1 MVPLFERTRKMINS
15 KKKLGV
21 ISLAILMV
29 GLHAL
34 TGCKDTGKGQ
44 AAPEAAEL
52 ARVKSLLE
60 KTQNERDSLK
70 AKVTEIS
77 ESLKAAQS
85 KIDTLVTSTGQ
96 VMNIEDKL
104 AKVAEEKDAAL
115 AKAKDAQ
122 TLAENLKSQ
131 LQERIKKV
139 AGLEGKNKKLQDMID
154 ELKKSMDTNLEM
166 PSLPEF

>member
-1 MVPLFERTRKMINS
+1 MMKSNQ
-15 KKKLGV
+15 KLGV
-21 ISLAILMV
+21 ISLVILMV

-85 KIDTLVTSTGQ
+85 KIDTLLKSTDQ
-96 VMNIEDKL
+96 VMNVEDKL
-104 AKVAEEKDAAL
+104 AKLAEEKDAAL
-115 AKAKDAQ
+115 AKAKNAQ
-122 TLAENLKSQ
+122 TLTENLKSQ
-131 LQERIKKV
+131 LQERIKMV
-139 AGLEGKNKKLQDMID
+139 AGLEDKNKKLQDMID
-154 ELKKSMDTNLEM
+154 ELKKRLDTNLEI
-166 PSLPEF
+166 PSIPKF

>member
-1 MVPLFERTRKMINS
+1 MINS